1 MKATP
6 MLLAVGLLGFGACD
20 QIEDDPDIKEA
31 RTAIEGAIED
41 DGAALKKV
49 REEAQAAREAQPEE
63 QNTDESQGD
72 APAP

>member
-6 MLLAVGLLGFGACD
+6 VLLAVGLLGLGACER
-20 QIEDDPDIKEA
+20 IENDPDIQEA

-49 REEAQAAREAQPEE
+49 REEAQRAREADPEV
-63 QNTDESQGD
+63 QNTDESQEER
-72 APAP
+72 